1 MTRLMAGKADSAQ
14 MKADM
19 SSAVLIARPARA
31 KRDVPSLYKPESE
44 IAALVL
50 GVGAKNWAAVAAVW
64 EREGL
69 PRIDPMTGMRFWP
82 SVQLFLMRRHGIIDA
97 AVPTQPDGSETW

>member
-1 MTRLMAGKADSAQ
+1 MSLSEPATQQRD
-14 MKADM
+14 DM
-19 SSAVLIARPARA
+19 IARPRVKRA
-31 KRDVPSLYKPESE
+31 AGSSLYKPESE
-44 IAALVL
+44 IGELVL
-50 GVGAKNWAAVAAVW
+50 GAGAKNWSAIAAVW

-82 SVQLFLMRRHGIIDA
+82 AVQSFLMRRHGIIDA

>member
-1 MTRLMAGKADSAQ
+1 
-14 MKADM
+14 M
-19 SSAVLIARPARA
+19 SRTPARFTQA
-31 KRDVPSLYKPESE
+31 DVARQAPSALYKPESE

-82 SVQLFLMRRHGIIDA
+82 AVQSFLMRRHGIIGA
-97 AVPTQPDGSETW
+97 ALPTQPDGSETW

>member
-1 MTRLMAGKADSAQ
+1 MQQRDDIILRPTRTKGAAGT
-14 MKADM
+14 
-19 SSAVLIARPARA
+19 
-31 KRDVPSLYKPESE
+31 SLYKPESE

-50 GVGAKNWAAVAAVW
+50 GAGAKNWASIAAVW

-82 SVQLFLMRRHGIIDA
+82 AVQSFLMRRHGIIDA